1 MILTGH
7 GHSLAAIHQENIP
20 CLSISNFQSWCT
32 REKQEIP
39 DINPYFLIVTAAS
52 EAYPKYFVWVQ
63 LFEPPTATQH
73 RYHRALAK
81 IWEERSQDV
90 CLLPI
95 TTSNQSHIIPRS
107 LNWPVHFSVKLC
119 RFSVLDSQHRC
130 RPTIKWQLG
139 KLGFITNCTS

>member
-73 RYHRALAK
+73 GTIAHWPRYGRRDPK
-81 IWEERSQDV
+81 MYVSYQS
-90 CLLPI
+90 
-95 TTSNQSHIIPRS
+95 TTSAPISHNPKKPQLARPFFCKAMQILS
-107 LNWPVHFSVKLC
+107 S
-119 RFSVLDSQHRC
+119 RFSASMQAYNQVA
-130 RPTIKWQLG
+130 TWQVRVHY
-139 KLGFITNCTS
+139 

>member
-95 TTSNQSHIIPRS
+95 HYISYPSHIIPRS

-119 RFSVLDSQHRC
+119 RFSVLNFSASMQS
-130 RPTIKWQLG
+130 TIKLQLG
-139 KLGFITNCTS
+139 NLFHY